1 MLQLLR
7 GVSEDGSCPARLVIH
22 VDERLALDAVVALP
36 LDGEV
41 SVGLFDV
48 DGFGI
53 PIPCQGRGEP
63 ILLIE
68 QPGIPRL
75 RREQDK
81 LPDRNDSSV
90 VSGCTPSNVADLIG
104 ETEILAVLHALAR
117 STPDGSSGGG
127 HGTLHQAVRRS
138 SGLRLS
144 LLRSHCH
151 PRLLDGYLNLK
162 SPDSDAPR
170 LTGLRRGLNQAGY
183 VEGRNF
189 VIEYRWAGCLPAG
202 TLRLMVPRP
211 GAAIA

>member
-90 VSGCTPSNVADLIG
+90 VSGCTPSNVAYLIG
-104 ETEILAVLHALAR
+104 ETEILDVLHALAR
-117 STPDGSSGGG
+117 STPNGSSGGG

-138 SGLRLS
+138 SRLRLS

-151 PRLLDGYLNLK
+151 PRLPEHRTVPKCRCIRSEG
-162 SPDSDAPR
+162 R
-170 LTGLRRGLNQAGY
+170 LRSAVAVPEALCRITRSLISSITICRR
-183 VEGRNF
+183 VEGDLLF
-189 VIEYRWAGCLPAG
+189 DSMSGLVHG
-202 TLRLMVPRP
+202 V
-211 GAAIA
+211 

>member
-90 VSGCTPSNVADLIG
+90 VSGCTPSNVAYLIG
-104 ETEILAVLHALAR
+104 ETEILDVLHALAR
-117 STPDGSSGGG
+117 STPNGSSGGG

-138 SGLRLS
+138 SRLRLS

-151 PRLLDGYLNLK
+151 PRLPERPFAARAGGALLP
-162 SPDSDAPR
+162 PDC
-170 LTGLRRGLNQAGY
+170 RRSGHQQEVLSQRTADY
-183 VEGRNF
+183 QKWVEAFARNRNIP
-189 VIEYRWAGCLPAG
+189 IEWAE
-202 TLRLMVPRP
+202 
-211 GAAIA
+211 